1 MKQLLD
7 LTDLR
12 LFVNV
17 VETGSITA
25 GAEASHM
32 ALASAS
38 ARVIGLEHALDTA
51 LLVRGRRG
59 VQATVAGEVLVAH
72 ARAVLQQA
80 ERLRS
85 DIGRVARRQITRVR
99 LVGNSSAVR
108 EYVSDALGDFLGA
121 NPDANVEIE
130 ELVPD
135 EAVAAV
141 LNAAADLAV
150 VPEGTALCGLQAV
163 SYCGAGFAAVV
174 PCGHPMVDEAAR
186 GPVTMHST
194 DQHDVVGLLEGSPL
208 QATWEARA
216 AQRGH
221 RLNYRVRVPS
231 FEAQAR
237 LIDRGVGLALM
248 PRVTAD
254 RLART
259 WRIEIIPMADPFL
272 NEGLLLCTRDWSALS
287 APASELV
294 RTLLGR
300 AAG

>member
-1 MKQLLD
+1 MIERLD

-25 GAEASHM
+25 GAEATHM

-38 ARVIGLEHALDTA
+38 ARVIGLEQALDTA

-59 VQATVAGEVLVAH
+59 VQATGAGEVLLVH

-80 ERLRS
+80 EELRS
-85 DIGRVARRQITRVR
+85 DIDRVARRQITRVR

-108 EYVSDALGDFLGA
+108 EYVPDALGDFLGA
-121 NPDANVEIE
+121 NPDANVELD

-135 EAVAAV
+135 AAV
-141 LNAAADLAV
+141 SAVLDAAADLAV
-150 VPEGTALCGLQAV
+150 VPENTALCGLQAV
-163 SYCGAGFAAVV
+163 SYRGAGFAVLV
-174 PCGHPMVDEAAR
+174 PRGHPMVGEAAR
-186 GPVTMHST
+186 GPVTMQST
-194 DQHDVVGLLEGSPL
+194 DQHDIVGLLEGSPL

-216 AQRGH
+216 AKRGS
-221 RLNYRVRVPS
+221 RLNYRVRVSS

-237 LIDRGVGLALM
+237 LIERGVGVALM
-248 PRVTAD
+248 PRETAE

-259 WRIEIIPMADPFL
+259 WNVEVIPMADPFL
-272 NEGLLLCTRDWSALS
+272 NERLLLCASDWSALS
-287 APASELV
+287 GPASELAKA
-294 RTLLGR
+294 LLGR
-300 AAG
+300 AAV